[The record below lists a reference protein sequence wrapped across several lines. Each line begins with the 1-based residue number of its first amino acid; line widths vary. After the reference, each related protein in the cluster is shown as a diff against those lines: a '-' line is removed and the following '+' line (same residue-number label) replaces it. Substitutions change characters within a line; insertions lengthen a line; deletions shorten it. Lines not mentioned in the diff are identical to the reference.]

1 MGAYSDGN
9 HLYLNGFHFDIQ
21 FWYCKV
27 LDEGGLLLFKGAM
40 NNNDAA
46 VVAEVGGAIVAAA
59 VSSSERLY
67 VLDLRT
73 METQRVKKED
83 MSAYLSEY
91 PEIIADYENESKKFN
106 SDLQLRYL
114 RKINGGIDGSKLLVN
129 SSYDIEMDNVKPFC
143 LVLYRRHKNEL
154 DTAVRV
160 FIKETSFYNAIPD
173 SYWWK
178 KYSTA
183 DSTLNICWMSNGK
196 S

>member
-1 MGAYSDGN
+1 
-9 HLYLNGFHFDIQ
+9 
-21 FWYCKV
+21 
-27 LDEGGLLLFKGAM
+27 
-40 NNNDAA
+40 
-46 VVAEVGGAIVAAA
+46 
-59 VSSSERLY
+59 
-67 VLDLRT
+67 
-73 METQRVKKED
+73 